1 MAGTDTAE
9 LHPASMSAPDIVL
22 RIAIVGAGISGLSN
36 YLFLKK
42 HLPVSPPHEI
52 RIYETYPCPSRK
64 QRELSSEDAAIRD
77 AASFIGGGLGV
88 APNGMRILRELDP
101 EVHDAVVAQGYPT
114 IRFQIKSSH
123 NWTLGSMPTV
133 DVDKELPE
141 VMIMSMRQGVWDC
154 LREKVPE
161 EVIQA
166 GKAVSKVERGR
177 NDKPI
182 LCFADGTVSDEF
194 NLVIGSDGVKSVVKN
209 AVTQAEPIYE
219 GLCGI
224 GGFFSTRH
232 LPSLPSDLILPAPKS
247 PVVMTFGAEGFF
259 GYAPCDSDPSSD
271 SPSLTSSQIKASKAL
286 PYGPQAMWWS
296 TFSVDEPPKSTKA
309 VNNDVVKAQLL
320 ERHSKWQDPVI
331 QKVLADPVIS
341 VMTATFV
348 TPKLSTWTGDGI
360 VLVGDAAHTLP
371 STSGQGVSQA
381 LEDAQ
386 ALSLLLARYL
396 RYPPPAETQ
405 QDPSSSSVKPQIQ
418 AAITA
423 FQSIRKP
430 RVEYILDSS
439 RRMAGRKKKMG
450 PVGEWITYFFMWAL
464 CTFFPGVMR
473 RSLGRWDVSAEIE
486 KAVREQNKKK
496 V

>member
-1 MAGTDTAE
+1 
-9 LHPASMSAPDIVL
+9 MSAPDIGL
-22 RIAIVGAGISGLSN
+22 KIAIVGAGISGLST

-42 HLPVSPPHEI
+42 HLPTFPPHEI
-52 RIYETYPCPSRK
+52 LIYETYPCPSRK
-64 QRELSSEDAAIRD
+64 QRELSSEDATTRD

-88 APNGMRILRELDP
+88 APNGMRIMRELES

-114 IRFQIKSSH
+114 VRFQMKNSR
-123 NWTLGSMPTV
+123 NWTLGSVPAV
-133 DVDKELPE
+133 DVDNKPPE

-166 GKAVSKVERGR
+166 GRAVSKVDRGP
-177 NDKPI
+177 NVKPT
-182 LCFADGTVSDEF
+182 LCFADGTNSDEF
-194 NLVIGSDGVKSVVKN
+194 DLVIGADGVRSVVRN

-224 GGFFSTRH
+224 GGFFPSSY
-232 LPSLPSDLILPAPKS
+232 LPTLPSDLILPAPQS

-259 GYAPCDSDPSSD
+259 GYGPCNSD
-271 SPSLTSSQIKASKAL
+271 SGSASLTLSQIKDNKAL

-309 VNNDVVKAQLL
+309 IDKEAIYAQLL

-331 QKVLADPVIS
+331 QKVLANPDIS

-371 STSGQGVSQA
+371 PTSGQGVSQA
-381 LEDAQ
+381 LEDSQ
-386 ALSLLLARYL
+386 ALALLLAHYL
-396 RYPPPAETQ
+396 HSPLPSKSQ
-405 QDPSSSSVKPQIQ
+405 QDPSASPVKTQIQ

-430 RVEYILDSS
+430 RVEYILDFS
-439 RRMAGRKKKMG
+439 RRMSNRKKKMG
-450 PVGEWITYFFMWAL
+450 PVGEWMTYFFMWAL
-464 CTFFPGVMR
+464 CTIFP
-473 RSLGRWDVSAEIE
+473 SLMSRTVGQWDVKAEIE

-496 V
+496 A